1 MYAPWRKSILLHE
14 ISGEWL
20 DLGPGDGWALEAL
33 PDGVG
38 AEFDGEQ
45 IALAHASV
53 DAVWCSHVL
62 QFVPEPLLLLQ
73 EVRRVLRPEGKLVV
87 TVPHVRPRV
96 PNPLDRQVRFF
107 TSRSLRQLLH
117 AAGFD
122 VRVKRRLG
130 TLIAVGV
137 RR

>member
-1 MYAPWRKSILLHE
+1 MYAPWRKRLLRTE
-14 ISGEWL
+14 VSGEWL

-33 PDGVG
+33 PGGVG

-45 IALAHASV
+45 VPLAHASM

-62 QFVPEPLLLLQ
+62 QFVPEPLVVLQ
-73 EVRRVLRPEGKLVV
+73 EVRRVLRPGGKVV
-87 TVPHVRPRV
+87 LTVPHVRPRI
-96 PNPLDRQVRFF
+96 PDPLDEQVRFY
-107 TSRSLRQLLH
+107 TRRSLRRLLE

-122 VRVKRRLG
+122 ARVRRRLG

>member
-1 MYAPWRKSILLHE
+1 MYAPWRKRILRQE

-33 PDGVG
+33 PGGVG

-45 IALAHASV
+45 VPLAHASV
-53 DAVWCSHVL
+53 DAVWCSHVI

-73 EVRRVLRPEGKLVV
+73 EARRVLRPGGKLVV
-87 TVPHVRPRV
+87 TVPHVRPRI
-96 PNPLDRQVRFF
+96 PDPLDKQVRFF
-107 TSRSLRQLLH
+107 TRRSLRMLLE

-122 VRVKRRLG
+122 ARVKRRLG
-130 TLIAVGV
+130 TLIAVG
-137 RR
+137 RRA

>member
-1 MYAPWRKSILLHE
+1 MYAPWRKRLLRTE
-14 ISGEWL
+14 VSGEWL

-33 PDGVG
+33 PGGVG

-45 IALAHASV
+45 IALPHASV

-62 QFVPEPLLLLQ
+62 QFVPEPLALLQ
-73 EVRRVLRPEGKLVV
+73 EVRRVLRPGGKLVI

-96 PNPLDRQVRFF
+96 PNPLDKQVRFF
-107 TSRSLRQLLH
+107 TARSLKQLLR

-130 TLIAVGV
+130 TLIAVAT
-137 RR
+137 RA

>member
-1 MYAPWRKSILLHE
+1 MYAPWRRRVLLRE

-33 PDGVG
+33 PGGVG

-45 IALAHASV
+45 IPLAHGSV

-73 EVRRVLRPEGKLVV
+73 EVRRVLRLGGKLVI

-96 PNPLDRQVRFF
+96 PNPLDKQVRFF
-107 TSRSLRQLLH
+107 TARSLKQLLR

-130 TLIAVGV
+130 TLIAVAT
-137 RR
+137 RA